1 MPTQLRVLLL
11 TLVAAVLTWNV
22 AAAQPL
28 TLEVDA
34 TDAPRLVLHARMS
47 IPATPGPL
55 TLLYPQWIPG
65 EHAPTG
71 PLANLVGL
79 ELSAGG
85 QTLEWRRDPIEMTAI
100 HCTVP
105 AGATAVEAKADF
117 LYPGQGGTFTGGP
130 SATDALAILNWNQVV
145 MYPSGRP
152 ANEIMV
158 APTLRLPA
166 GWSFATALESERK
179 GDTAR
184 FATVPLNTLIDSPV
198 LLGAHF
204 EIFDLGL
211 HGGAAHRLAIA
222 ADSDGALAAPKDFA
236 DGYRRLIEEAQ
247 TLFAGRHYR
256 AYTWLLALS
265 DHVQHFGLEH
275 HESSDN
281 RREEQTLTQDGLR
294 RTLPAL
300 LAHEYAHSWNGK
312 YRRPAGLLSPDYQK
326 PMAGELLWV
335 YEGLTE
341 YAGLL
346 LPTRA
351 GLWTPEYYREQV
363 ALIAARLDREAGRSW
378 RPLGD
383 TADAAPV
390 LYSAPREW
398 RSWRRGTD
406 FYEESLL
413 LWLEVDTTLRRA
425 SGDKISLD
433 DFCHAFHG
441 GSGPPAVAPYNL
453 GDVVAALGAL
463 VPHDWGAFFH
473 DRVQRVQP
481 HAPLAGLEAS
491 GWRLVYTDQPNQA
504 LTEQEARLEFHD
516 WTFALGLLVNKD
528 GKVLDTTDGPAARAG
543 IVPGMKLL
551 AVGGRVFKPWA
562 VNAALDAAKVSRR
575 PIEVIA
581 QFGEAVKT
589 LQVEAYDGP
598 RYPHLERIAGT
609 PDLLAQILAP
619 HAPARPH

>member
-1 MPTQLRVLLL
+1 MPTKIRVLLL

-55 TLLYPQWIPG
+55 TLLYPKWIPG

-71 PLANLVGL
+71 PLTNLVGL
-79 ELSAGG
+79 EISAGG
-85 QTLEWRRDPIEMTAI
+85 QALEWRRDPVEMTAI

-105 AGATAVEAKADF
+105 AGATAVEAMADF

-130 SATDALAILNWNQVV
+130 SATDALAILNWNQVM
-145 MYPSGRP
+145 MYPAGRP
-152 ANEIMV
+152 ANEIVV
-158 APTLRLPA
+158 APTLRLPT
-166 GWSFATALESERK
+166 GWSFATALQGERD

-184 FATVPLNTLIDSPV
+184 FAAVSLNTLIDSPV
-198 LLGAHF
+198 LLGAHL
-204 EIFDLGL
+204 EILDLGQ
-211 HGGAAHRLAIA
+211 HGGALHRLAIA
-222 ADSDGALAAPKDFA
+222 ADSAAALAAPKDFA
-236 DGYRRLIEEAQ
+236 DGYQRLIDEAQ

-281 RREEQTLTQDGLR
+281 RREEQTLTTDGLR

-341 YAGLL
+341 YVGFL
-346 LPTRA
+346 LPARA
-351 GLWTPEYYREQV
+351 GLWTPEYYRAQV
-363 ALIAARLDREAGRSW
+363 ALLTARLDREPGRSW

-383 TADAAPV
+383 TADAAPL

-425 SGDKISLD
+425 SGGKLSLD

-441 GSGPPAVAPYNL
+441 GSGPPSVSAYDL
-453 GDVVAALGAL
+453 DDVVTALGAL
-463 VPHDWGAFFH
+463 VPQDWRAFFH
-473 DRVQRVQP
+473 DRLQRVQP
-481 HAPLAGLEAS
+481 RAPIGGLEES

-504 LTEQEARLEFHD
+504 LTDEEARGKTHD
-516 WTFALGLLVNKD
+516 WTFTLGLLVD
-528 GKVLDTTDGPAARAG
+528 QGGKVLDTTDGPAAKAG

-551 AVGGRVFKPWA
+551 AVGGRVFNPWA
-562 VNAALDAAKVSRR
+562 VDAALAAAKLNRK
-575 PIEVIA
+575 PIEVVA
-581 QFGEAVKT
+581 QLGEAVKT
-589 LQVEAYDGP
+589 LQVGAYDGL
-598 RYPHLERIAGT
+598 RYPHLERIPGT

-619 HAPARPH
+619 HALARPH